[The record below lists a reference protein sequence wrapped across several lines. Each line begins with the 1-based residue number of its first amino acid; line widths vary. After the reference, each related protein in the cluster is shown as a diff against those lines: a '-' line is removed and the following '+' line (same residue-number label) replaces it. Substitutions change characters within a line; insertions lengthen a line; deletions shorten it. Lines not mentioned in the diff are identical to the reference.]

1 MPLARMTLAPASR
14 GMSAS
19 PGFLADERHVRN
31 AVNVRFNQEGFRWRN
46 GTEFIRNITELDS
59 TKTFRWI
66 EMDDH
71 FIVVGDNDG
80 DGNVEILAFNGSG
93 VKLTIYQQATL
104 AFDTGTVEIVPGE
117 TITGGVS
124 GATGVVTGITLTS
137 GTWGG
142 GTAAGT
148 MTIRWTSDP
157 TDFQAEALTGSLG
170 GAANATGAQVEI
182 GYGYLGT
189 DVSKIR
195 LHRGLIDTV
204 FVVNAGKVI
213 EAQAAASGSITKRV
227 KSYSAS
233 LAERS
238 GAVAGDIYQTTVD
251 DPLYP
256 AGYYLCTASAGAG
269 TPPDPVPTYR
279 QIAKPAQ
286 EDAVYTKST
295 MMHALVRISSTVYEW
310 RQLAWDERLT
320 GGDVLAQ
327 DANGNDIILN
337 PPVLKDRKVVG
348 FCFWNNRLVFALD
361 DSSLAV
367 SEDNRYFNF
376 FAWNIRALR
385 PSDRIHQAVTIPG
398 SGAILHTLSAGDAV
412 FIQMEHVFAQFSSK
426 GEVLSGGG
434 DQNPYNGRVEEVFRV
449 ESPSPYI
456 EPVASGDIVLAM
468 DAYNNIH
475 PLEFYRSDNSFL
487 FRRLRAI
494 TDEIELDFKQ
504 VTIGRLYIAGS
515 LLYVLD
521 TAGDCWLA
529 EIAGRDRNGNLLP
542 TWTKFEMEEVIE
554 FVYSYRNKAYAITE
568 FGADFSLV
576 THSEEEAVVET
587 GFDYAPTIDRR
598 ETVEGTYADATN
610 RTTFNV
616 STTTSVAG
624 TVLILRHD
632 LLRLNFDAGTNAIAV
647 GDEINGQTSG
657 AKAVVYRVQL
667 QGGSGWTGAG
677 YGYLWVRRVGTK
689 RFQDNE
695 ELRITGSALD
705 RADVKG
711 DEVEIGV
718 TGQVIEPVAAPTST
732 TIAFTGAYG
741 PLAADAA
748 SVDVSHYIGRR
759 FTKSVDYHELWPGAS
774 RDNLYVGGI
783 VIFYH
788 LTTDFEAVL
797 KTRNSD
803 DEEVFTYVSKIIGVM
818 KHGQTPVETGQ
829 FSIPG
834 GVMGQD
840 LTLTIRSSGVGVARI
855 GPREIEYE
863 RVRF

>member
-1 MPLARMTLAPASR
+1 MPLSRMTLAPSSR

-19 PGFLADERHVRN
+19 PGFLADEKYVRN
-31 AVNVRFNQEGFRWRN
+31 AVNVRFHSEGFRWRN
-46 GTEFIRNITELDS
+46 GTEFIRNVTELDS
-59 TKTFRWI
+59 SKTFRWI

-104 AFDTGTVEIVPGE
+104 AFNTGTVEIVAGE

-124 GATGVVTGITLTS
+124 GATGVVTGVTLTS

-157 TDFQAEALTGSLG
+157 TNFQAEALAGSLG
-170 GAANATGAQVEI
+170 GAANATGAQVPI

-204 FVVNAGKVI
+204 FVVNTSKVI
-213 EAQAAASGSITKRV
+213 ETQAAAAGTITGDK
-227 KSYSAS
+227 KSYIEKLSE
-233 LAERS
+233 LTT
-238 GAVAGDIYQTTVD
+238 AVAGDIYRTLVD

-256 AGYYLCTASAGAG
+256 AGYYLCTRSYAAG
-269 TPPDPVPTYR
+269 PPVVLPLYR
-279 QIAKPAQ
+279 QIAKPSQ
-286 EDAVYTKST
+286 EDAVYKKST

-320 GGDVLAQ
+320 GGDVIAQ

-348 FCFWNNRLVFALD
+348 FVFWNNRLAFALD
-361 DSSLAV
+361 NSSLAI
-367 SEDNRYFNF
+367 SEDNKYFNF
-376 FAWNIRALR
+376 FVWNIKSLR
-385 PSDRIHQAVTIPG
+385 PSDRIHQAVTIAG
-398 SGAILHTLSAGDAV
+398 AGAILHVLSAGDAI
-412 FIQMEHVFAQFSSK
+412 FIQMEHVYAQFSSK

-456 EPVASGDIVLAM
+456 EPVASGDIVLAV

-487 FRRLRAI
+487 YRRLRAV
-494 TDEIELDFKQ
+494 TGEIELDFKQ
-504 VTIGRLYIAGS
+504 ITVSRLYIAGS

-542 TWTKFEMEEVIE
+542 TWTKFEMDEVIE
-554 FVYSYRNKAYAITE
+554 FIYSYRNKAYIITE
-568 FGADFSLV
+568 YGVDFSLV
-576 THSEEEAVVET
+576 THSEEEAVIET

-616 STTTSVAG
+616 STTTSVTG
-624 TVLILRHD
+624 IVLILRHD

-647 GDEINGQTSG
+647 GDEINGQVSG
-657 AKAVVYRVQL
+657 AKGVVYRVQL
-667 QGGSGWTGAG
+667 QGGSGWTGTG

-711 DEVEIGV
+711 EEVEIGV
-718 TGQVIEPVAAPTST
+718 TGQAIEPVAAPTGST
-732 TIAFTGAYG
+732 VAFIGAYG
-741 PLAADAA
+741 PLAADAG

-774 RDNLYVGGI
+774 RDNLYIGGI

-788 LTTDFEAVL
+788 LTSDFEAVL

-803 DEEVFTYVSKIIGVM
+803 DEEVFAYVSKIIGVM
-818 KHGQTPVETGQ
+818 KHGQTPIETGQ
-829 FSIPG
+829 FAIPG